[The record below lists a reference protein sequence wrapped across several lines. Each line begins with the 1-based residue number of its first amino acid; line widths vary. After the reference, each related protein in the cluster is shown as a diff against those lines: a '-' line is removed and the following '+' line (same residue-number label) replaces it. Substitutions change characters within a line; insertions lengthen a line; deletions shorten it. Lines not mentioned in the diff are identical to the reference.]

1 MDLSLPILDKEGEQV
16 EARVNKLNDKGENEI
31 SVKKFFFKDG
41 LIQAL
46 LKEEEYNLKEEE
58 EVNERFDLFMKIK
71 DEEQIEFTEEEKV
84 LLKKLLIEKFDVL
97 VCGQIFKQF

>member
-31 SVKKFFFKDG
+31 SVKKFFFRDG

-46 LKEEEYNLKEEE
+46 LKEKDYVLKDEEI
-58 EVNERFDLFMKIK
+58 NERYDLFVKVK
-71 DEEQIEFTEEEKV
+71 DVEQIEFTEKETE

>member
-58 EVNERFDLFMKIK
+58 VNERYDLFVKVQNV
-71 DEEQIEFTEEEKV
+71 EQIEFTEEEKT
-84 LLKKLLIEKFDVL
+84 LLKKLLTEKFDVL

>member
-31 SVKKFFFKDG
+31 SVKKFFFRDG

-46 LKEEEYNLKEEE
+46 LKEEDYNLKEEE
-58 EVNERFDLFMKIK
+58 VNERYDLFVKVQNV
-71 DEEQIEFTEEEKV
+71 EQIEFTEEEKT
-84 LLKKLLIEKFDVL
+84 LLKKLLTEKFDVL